1 MRPKISIPRKTRTPT
16 HLRLVGAVNYREKAV
31 TRLVISGERATVE
44 NLERTSHPTVSFACQ
59 NDYESDFHFARV
71 SRPICAAAALPPNRV
86 SSGDSPF
93 ASASLTFAF
102 LLHVSSAYHFTFA

>member
-1 MRPKISIPRKTRTPT
+1 MNAQQLS
-16 HLRLVGAVNYREKAV
+16 
-31 TRLVISGERATVE
+31 S
-44 NLERTSHPTVSFACQ
+44 SHTTVSFACQ

-71 SRPICAAAALPPNRV
+71 LRPICAAAALPPNRV

-93 ASASLTFAF
+93 ASASLMFSF